1 MRRSAW
7 GGVELSDNKHG
18 CLKGTAIGCGV
29 LVVLAIAAVFIGGG
43 LMMRP
48 FSRAVD
54 TRSELEAEHGPIE
67 KFVPSPS
74 GAVPADRMETFLE
87 VRRKLVAACA
97 KFDRVEAQF
106 HKMEEFDDQE
116 EVSRTEVLKEAFKT
130 TKSAMSMGPLMG
142 EFFTLRND
150 ALLEEGM
157 GLGEF
162 TYIWVVSYHDRIA
175 GGGSESE
182 LFGPSL
188 VNSRVR
194 SDLLAMLVNQHSALK
209 NEDPS
214 SEELAPLKAEIA
226 AMESD
231 PRRLPWQDG
240 LPDVITESIA
250 PFRQRLDELWCGSTA
265 PLELLIN
272 VKHGMAV
279 ESM

>member
-1 MRRSAW
+1 M
-7 GGVELSDNKHG
+7 GDGTHG

-29 LVVLAIAAVFIGGG
+29 LVLLAIAGVFIGGS
-43 LMMRP
+43 LLMRP

-54 TRSELEAEHGPIE
+54 TRSELEAEHGSIE
-67 KFVPSPS
+67 TFVPTPS
-74 GAVPADRMETFLE
+74 GVVPADRMEVFLE
-87 VRRKLVAACA
+87 VRRKLMPVCA
-97 KFDRVEAQF
+97 KFDRVETQF
-106 HKMEEFDDQE
+106 HKMEAFDDQE

-130 TKSAMSMGPLMG
+130 TRSALSMGPLIG
-142 EFFTLRND
+142 EFFTMRNG
-150 ALLEEGM
+150 ALLEEDM

-162 TYIWVVSYHDRIA
+162 TYIWVVSYHDHIV
-175 GGGSESE
+175 GGGSQSE

-194 SDLLAMLVNQHSALK
+194 ADLLAMLVNQNSALK

-214 SEELAPLKAEIA
+214 SEELAPLEEEIA

-240 LPDVITESIA
+240 LPEVITASVA
-250 PFRQRLDELWCGSTA
+250 PFRAELDALWCGSTA